1 MTRIVMQSANR
12 REIKDFQGA
21 REGRLFY
28 ERLVLTKGG
37 ITYAKLITN
46 GKLTASKILV

>member
-1 MTRIVMQSANR
+1 MTRIVMRTANTK
-12 REIKDFQGA
+12 EIRDFQGA

-37 ITYAKLITN
+37 YTYAKLITN